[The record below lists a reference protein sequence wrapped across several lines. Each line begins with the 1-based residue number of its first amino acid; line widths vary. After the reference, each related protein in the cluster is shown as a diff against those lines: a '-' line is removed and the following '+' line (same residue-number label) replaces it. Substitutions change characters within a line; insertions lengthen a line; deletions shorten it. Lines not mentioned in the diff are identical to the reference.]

1 MKQRIQP
8 ASFDFYDS
16 TGIER
21 HLTKMASKGWLLCN
35 ISGWWTYQRIK
46 PQKLKFAVTYF
57 SEASDFDPYP
67 NDNQEV
73 FIDYCESA
81 DWQLAASNAAMHI
94 FYTAQADA
102 IPIETDEALKL
113 DKIHHVMKRGVLL
126 NEGILLVLSLSL
138 CISNVHQ
145 MYDQPLER
153 FSDPSHW
160 LLLCV
165 DLLAFLYLLIDM
177 IRYDTWYKCSVKSV
191 KKGGSC
197 CEVRRSMHRALWL
210 LGCLLLA
217 LLNQAW
223 LALLVMLAV
232 IVSLLVSYLFSR
244 FVRSHLKKH
253 NAARLENLSCTALA
267 FIAVFM
273 AATHLFSSAVSQYQ
287 IAVKADNQE
296 VRELSDAVGHRYE
309 WVITHDA
316 LPLYIEE
323 LLPIQNDDYTYIND
337 QQESFALAYSR
348 CAQQLPDIYRHEP
361 QLTYEIV
368 DIKADWLY
376 EACLNELRH
385 IYLNNNAYW
394 QEADASLWQADT
406 VYQLYHN
413 DQPFLNEY
421 IICYEQRIVK
431 ITFNW
436 KTATQELQIAAE
448 HLRP

>member
-8 ASFDFYDS
+8 ASFDFYDAI
-16 TGIER
+16 GIER

-35 ISGWWTYQRIK
+35 ISGWWTYEKIE
-46 PQKLKFAVTYF
+46 PQKLKFAVTYY

-67 NDNQEV
+67 SDNQEV
-73 FIDYCESA
+73 FIEYCESA
-81 DWQLAASNAAMHI
+81 GWQLAACNAAMHI

-113 DKIHHVMKRGVLL
+113 DKIHYVMKRSVLL

-145 MYDQPLER
+145 MFDQPLER
-153 FSDPSHW
+153 LSDPSHW

-191 KKGGSC
+191 KKGGQC
-197 CEVRRSMHRALWL
+197 CEVRHSMHRELWL
-210 LGCLLLA
+210 LGCLLPA

-223 LALLVMLAV
+223 QALLVILAV
-232 IVSLLVSYLFSR
+232 IVSLFVSFLFSR
-244 FVRSHLKKH
+244 FVQKYLKKH
-253 NAARLENLSCTALA
+253 NAARLENLSCTVLT
-267 FIAVFM
+267 FIVVFM
-273 AATHLFSSAVSQYQ
+273 AAANLFSSAVSRYQ
-287 IAVKADNQE
+287 SAIKTDNQE
-296 VRELSDAVGHRYE
+296 VRELFDAMGHRSE
-309 WVITHDA
+309 WLITHDV

-323 LLPIQNDDYTYIND
+323 LKPVQNDDYTYINNH
-337 QQESFALAYSR
+337 QESYLLAYSR
-348 CAQQLPDIYRHEP
+348 CAQQLPDIYPHDL
-361 QLTYEIV
+361 QLTYEIA

-376 EACLNELRH
+376 ETCLNELQH
-385 IYLNNNAYW
+385 IYQNNNSYW

-406 VYQLYHN
+406 VYQLYYN
-413 DQPFLNEY
+413 NQPFLNEY

-436 KTATQELQIAAE
+436 QATMQELQIAAE